1 MHLHDLADLFQPRI
15 VCGHERHRDGHGRHG
30 LQLGRGRNDAW
41 ITISSG
47 ANGSGNGS
55 VSYNVAANMGTSSR
69 TGTMTIGG
77 QTFTVT
83 QAGAPCTFTIAP
95 TSSNLASSAATT
107 GTVTVTAGTGC
118 SWTAVS
124 NESAG

>member
-1 MHLHDLADLFQPRI
+1 MHLRAGDVGAVVH
-15 VCGHERHRDGHGRHG
+15 
-30 LQLGRGRNDAW
+30 GRGRHRLGDRHRRDWLQVDRRSNAAW
-41 ITISSG
+41 ITVTSG

-55 VSYNVAANMGTSSR
+55 VSYNVAANTGTTSR

-124 NESAG
+124 NASAG